1 MHVPS
6 VNHRHHLH
14 LCANR
19 YHVRFGTGTSPN
31 FMDPAPNFTNIL
43 FSFAY
48 TFTMLWLIVAVVS
61 GTIIDNLGN
70 LRDMRSR
77 IADDLE
83 QSCFICNI
91 NRSMFEETNENGFS
105 EHVKTHH
112 NIRDYLSFFLHL
124 EDTDEF
130 EYTPAEKYV
139 ADKLNSKGDPSS
151 RWYDFFPI
159 RQAMV
164 LRQTARGRSAMVN
177 VFMDVAMR
185 MDSLEDVVTE
195 GQRRLEDEVRRL
207 AAAVDGSR
215 SVVAS
220 AQ

>member
-1 MHVPS
+1 MF
-6 VNHRHHLH
+6 
-14 LCANR
+14 CTAR
-19 YHVRFGTGTSPN
+19 YHVRFGTATPPVFDAS
-31 FMDPAPNFTNIL
+31 APFFADIV

-112 NIRDYLSFFLHL
+112 NIRDYLSFMIHL

-130 EYTPAEKYV
+130 EYTPSEK
-139 ADKLNSKGDPSS
+139 
-151 RWYDFFPI
+151 
-159 RQAMV
+159 
-164 LRQTARGRSAMVN
+164 
-177 VFMDVAMR
+177 
-185 MDSLEDVVTE
+185 
-195 GQRRLEDEVRRL
+195 
-207 AAAVDGSR
+207 
-215 SVVAS
+215 
-220 AQ
+220 